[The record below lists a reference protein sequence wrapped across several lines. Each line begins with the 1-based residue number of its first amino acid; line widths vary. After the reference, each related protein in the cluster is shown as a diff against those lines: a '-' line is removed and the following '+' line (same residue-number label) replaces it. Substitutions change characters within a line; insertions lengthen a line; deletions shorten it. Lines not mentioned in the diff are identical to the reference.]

1 MEHMVKKI
9 LAVKKDGCNV
19 EWLKDQFSKYELVL
33 YYEDERVVEDE
44 ELLRFV
50 IGGPF
55 EKMSRFKLDFNIM
68 EFEDIWEVKIYGFQ
82 WKIN

>member
-1 MEHMVKKI
+1 MELMMEKI

-33 YYEDERVVEDE
+33 DYEDEIVIEDE

-50 IGGPF
+50 ISGPF
-55 EKMSRFKLDFNIM
+55 EKMSRFKLDFNIV
-68 EFEDIWEVKIYGFQ
+68 EYEDIWDVKIHGFQ